1 MDVQMTAEY
10 SRSMKRRNMR
20 PSAIDKRMSEVRG
33 WLSFAGEL
41 WVIADEDLVEDYLDT
56 RELGAS
62 SRYGAISHLHM
73 FYVWAI
79 RRRLVVEDPTM
90 RIDRP
95 RLPRRLPRPARR
107 VDADA
112 ALVEAEPVMA
122 AMLSMMVD
130 AGMRCCEVAVLD
142 WDDVDLVDLKIRVT
156 GKGGHERMVGVP
168 DRLARSL
175 AALDDVEG
183 RVIGRTITACRV
195 SQLVNRYLHER
206 GVRST
211 AHQLRHLYATRMLA
225 GTGGNLLAVQQ
236 ALGHASVTSTQ
247 IYAQVDPDTALHAAR
262 SLL

>member
-1 MDVQMTAEY
+1 MRTTAEY
-10 SRSMKRRNMR
+10 RRSMQRRNMR
-20 PSAIDKRMSEVRG
+20 PSSIEKRMSEVRG
-33 WLSFAGEL
+33 WLAFAGDL
-41 WVIADEDLVEDYLDT
+41 WTIADDDLVDDYLDT
-56 RELGAS
+56 RILGAS
-62 SRYGAISHLHM
+62 SRYAAISHLHM

-79 RRRLVVEDPTM
+79 RRRLVVEDPTV

-107 VDADA
+107 ADVDAAID
-112 ALVEAEPVMA
+112 EADEVMT

-142 WDDVDLVDLKIRVT
+142 WDDVDLVELAIRVT
-156 GKGGHERMVGVP
+156 GKGGHERVVGVP

-175 AALDDVEG
+175 AALNDVEG
-183 RVIGRTITACRV
+183 RVIGRTVTACRV
-195 SQLVNRYLHER
+195 SQLVNSHLRKR

-211 AHQLRHLYATRMLA
+211 AHQLRHLYATRLLSV
-225 GTGGNLLAVQQ
+225 TGGNLLAVQQ

-247 IYAQVDPDTALHAAR
+247 IYAQVDPATALAAAR